1 MQVIKGPI
9 SKTNKQNNNSLET
22 IVCNQ
27 INIYFHTLLLL

>member
-9 SKTNKQNNNSLET
+9 SKTNKQNINSLDT
-22 IVCNQ
+22 TVCYQ